1 MSIGDPDGNRGE
13 LETRITDR
21 LRELKEEFDSARV
34 AYAEYQAALAMWRTS
49 PEVLAATSW
58 LYRTVT
64 ELISLGLLEWDST
77 KNTFGLH
84 PIVRGYAF
92 DRLNSEEREAIVQA
106 TVNDGLNRPAPSM
119 GAGASL
125 KLMAGPNTP
134 QNCFVSYAWND
145 RELGDHDREEIVDR
159 LCAEATARGITIHRD
174 RANMN
179 IGDSIANFM
188 QELASGSRVFV
199 ILSKKYLRSVFC
211 MTELYEIWN
220 DCRRRDN
227 EFLKRILVYSCPD
240 VQIDTSSRLDHVLW
254 WKERHEDLSQKV
266 EKIGFS
272 ALSVR
277 TFDELR
283 HMRAFQSHIDDI
295 LSLIADRLHPRTFE
309 ELVENGL

>member
-1 MSIGDPDGNRGE
+1 MSIGDPNGNRGE
-13 LETRITDR
+13 LEARITDR
-21 LRELKEEFDSARV
+21 LRELKEEFDTAPV

-58 LYRTVT
+58 LYTTVT
-64 ELISLGLLEWDST
+64 ELISLGLLVWDST
-77 KNTFGLH
+77 KNTFSLH

-106 TVNDGLNRPAPSM
+106 TVNDGLNRPAPSI
-119 GAGASL
+119 GAGANL
-125 KLMAGPNTP
+125 KLIAGPHTNY
-134 QNCFVSYAWND
+134 FVSYAWND
-145 RELGDHDREEIVDR
+145 RELGDYDREEMVDR
-159 LCAEATARGITIHRD
+159 LCAEAIARGITIHRD

-188 QELASGSRVFV
+188 QDLASGNRVFI
-199 ILSKKYLRSVFC
+199 ILSKKYLRSVYC

-227 EFLKRILVYSCPD
+227 EFLKRILVYNCPD
-240 VQIDTSSRLDHVLW
+240 VQIDTESRLDHVLW
-254 WKERHEDLSQKV
+254 RKERHEDLSQKV

-295 LSLIADRLHPRTFE
+295 LSLIADRLHPRTFD
-309 ELVENGL
+309 ELVAHGL